1 MSPFPTEMVHVGER
15 TFYRGMGMLRY
26 REFLYSISAHGID
39 FNSNW
44 IPVMMHYIDSD
55 FITKFRGFGVIH
67 LGIRYL
73 EGEEESEVVFILN
86 GIRHRL
92 GILHSLRTLQRAVRR
107 MLQRKQTERL
117 TALAMG
123 LHPRLGERSLLS
135 GLCSDLLESITS
147 DCGGKTCDQ
156 TPA

>member
-1 MSPFPTEMVHVGER
+1 MVHVGER
-15 TFYRGMGMLRY
+15 TFYRGVGMLRY
-26 REFLYSISAHGID
+26 RKSLYSISAHGID

-55 FITKFRGFGVIH
+55 FITKFRGYGVIH

-73 EGEEESEVVFILN
+73 EGEEESEVVFSLN
-86 GIRHRL
+86 GTKHQL
-92 GILHSLRTLQRAVRR
+92 GILHSLRTIQRAVRC
-107 MLQRKQTERL
+107 MLQTKRRKRF

-123 LHPRLGERSLLS
+123 LHPRLGDQSLLS

-147 DCGGKTCDQ
+147 DCQRKAFDQ

>member
-1 MSPFPTEMVHVGER
+1 MSSNTPDMVHVGER
-15 TFYRGMGMLRY
+15 TFYRGVGMLRY
-26 REFLYSISAHGID
+26 RKSLYSISAHGID

-55 FITKFRGFGVIH
+55 FITKFRGYGVIH

-73 EGEEESEVVFILN
+73 EGEEESEVVFSLN
-86 GIRHRL
+86 GTKHQL
-92 GILHSLRTLQRAVRR
+92 GILHSLRTIQRAVRCMFR
-107 MLQRKQTERL
+107 RKQAERL

>member
-1 MSPFPTEMVHVGER
+1 MVHVGER
-15 TFYRGMGMLRY
+15 TFYRGVGMLRY
-26 REFLYSISAHGID
+26 RKSLYSISAHGID

-55 FITKFRGFGVIH
+55 FITKFRGYGLIH

-73 EGEEESEVVFILN
+73 EGEEESEVVFSLN
-86 GIRHRL
+86 GTKHQL
-92 GILHSLRTLQRAVRR
+92 GILHSLRTIQRAVRC
-107 MLQRKQTERL
+107 MLQTKRRKRF

-123 LHPRLGERSLLS
+123 LHPRLGDQSLLS

-147 DCGGKTCDQ
+147 DGRGKAFDQ